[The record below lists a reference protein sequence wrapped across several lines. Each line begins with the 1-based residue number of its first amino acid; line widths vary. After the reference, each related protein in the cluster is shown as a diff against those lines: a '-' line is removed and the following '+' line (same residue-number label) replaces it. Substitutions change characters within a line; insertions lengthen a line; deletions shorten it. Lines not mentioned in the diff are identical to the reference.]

1 MLNRHVW
8 CVIMAGG
15 NGTRFWPVSTV
26 KIPKQFIPVGD
37 TGISGGGAANGTFLG
52 MALRRFEGLVPLER
66 TVVVTNRRHSA
77 LVHECLPELPQTNI
91 LEEPYN
97 RDTAPCVALA
107 AYSILKRD
115 PDAVMVVVPS
125 DHLILDTD
133 RFRDVISTVSEYIR
147 QNDVLLTI
155 GITPTRPDTNY
166 GYIQTEGTPVADTP
180 IKVKTFTEKPDAEL
194 AEVFVQSGEFLWNS
208 GIFVWK
214 ADTIRA
220 EIQRYMPQLAAQFK
234 GWEGA
239 LGTQAEPVFLSK
251 AYADIQKISIDYA
264 IMERT
269 AKAWVYPADF
279 GWYDLGTWE
288 SLYSFFPGKDADGNA
303 CKAAGRL
310 LRGCRDN
317 LVLTTNPDKLVAV
330 CGLEGY
336 VVVDTGSTLMICP
349 KDDRKIRDFLSN
361 LALPEY
367 QKYR

>member
-1 MLNRHVW
+1 MLDKHSW

-26 KIPKQFIPVGD
+26 KVPKQFLPVSRFGTASVYFPD
-37 TGISGGGAANGTFLG
+37 ETFLQ
-52 MALRRFEGLVPLER
+52 MTMHRFGGLVPPER
-66 TVVVTNRRHSA
+66 TVVVTNRRHAA
-77 LVHECLPELPQTNI
+77 LVRSMLPELPRENI

-107 AYSILKRD
+107 AYTILKRD

-125 DHLILDTD
+125 DHLILDED
-133 RFRDVISTVSEYIR
+133 RFREVLVTVAGYIR
-147 QNDVLLTI
+147 HHDVLLTI
-155 GITPTRPDTNY
+155 GVTPTRPDTNY
-166 GYIQTEGTPVADTP
+166 GYIQTEGNPVADTP

-194 AEVFVQSGEFLWNS
+194 AGVFVHSGEFLWNS

-214 ADTIRA
+214 ADTIRN
-220 EIQRYMPQLAAQFK
+220 EIQRYVPQLAAQFN

-239 LGTQAEPVFLSK
+239 LGTPAEPVFLSK

-264 IMERT
+264 VMERT
-269 AKAWVYPADF
+269 EKAWVYPAGF
-279 GWYDLGTWE
+279 GWYDIGTWE
-288 SLYSFFPGKDADGNA
+288 SLYSFFPGKDENGNA
-303 CKAAGRL
+303 CKAGSCL
-310 LRGCRDN
+310 LRSCREN

-330 CGLEGY
+330 NGLEGY

-349 KDDRKIRDFLSN
+349 KDDRKIREFLSN
-361 LALPEY
+361 MALQEF

>member
-1 MLNRHVW
+1 MFDRHIW
-8 CVIMAGG
+8 CVVMAGG

-26 KIPKQFIPVGD
+26 KVPKQFLPVSGTGAVSSQSGD
-37 TGISGGGAANGTFLG
+37 ETFLG
-52 MALRRFEGLVPLER
+52 LTLQRFEGLIPPER
-66 TVVVTNRRHSA
+66 TVVVTNSRHAA
-77 LVHECLPELPQTNI
+77 LVHGILPELPQENI

-107 AYSILKRD
+107 AYTILKRD

-125 DHLILDTD
+125 DHMILDVAS
-133 RFRDVISTVSEYIR
+133 FREVLSTVVGYVR
-147 QNDVLLTI
+147 HHDVLLTI

-166 GYIQTEGTPVADTP
+166 GYIQTEGNPVADTP

-194 AEVFVQSGEFLWNS
+194 ARVFVQSGEFLWNS

-214 ADTIRA
+214 ADTIRN
-220 EIQRYMPQLAAQFK
+220 EIQRYVPQLAAQFK

-239 LGTQAEPVFLSK
+239 LDTPAMPVFLSK

-264 IMERT
+264 VMERT
-269 AKAWVYPADF
+269 DKAWVYPAGF

-288 SLYSFFPGKDADGNA
+288 SLYSFFPDKDADGNA
-303 CKAAGRL
+303 CKAGSSL
-310 LRGCRDN
+310 LRGCRNN
-317 LVLTTNPDKLVAV
+317 LVLTTVPDKLVAIS
-330 CGLEGY
+330 GLQGY

-349 KDDRKIRDFLSN
+349 KDDRKIREFLSN
-361 LALPEY
+361 MALPEY